1 MTALHTEGLRDA
13 DRRLSSVIA
22 LLRVL
27 AALASGLIFGFGLSL
42 SGMLDPVRVR
52 GFFDVTGTWDPSL
65 AFVLG
70 GALFI
75 ATIGY
80 RLSRLFGR
88 PLLDD
93 RFYLP
98 TKTRIDRPLIIGS
111 AIFGIGWGVV
121 GLCPGPAVASLS
133 LGLASTILFV
143 IAMLIGMVIHD
154 RLFAPFRGAW
164 S

>member
-1 MTALHTEGLRDA
+1 MTMLHSNGLRDA
-13 DRRLSSVIA
+13 DRRLNSVIT

-27 AALASGLIFGFGLSL
+27 AALASGLIFGVGLSL
-42 SGMLDPVRVR
+42 SGMLDPARVR
-52 GFFDVTGTWDPSL
+52 GFLDVTGTWDPSL

-70 GALFI
+70 GAVFI

-80 RLSRLFGR
+80 RLSRRFSR

-93 RFYLP
+93 RYHLP
-98 TKTRIDRPLIIGS
+98 TKTRIDPPLILGS
-111 AIFGIGWGVV
+111 AIFGIGWGVA

-133 LGLASTILFV
+133 LGLAPTILFV
-143 IAMLIGMVIHD
+143 VAMLIGMVIHD
-154 RLFAPFRGAW
+154 RLLAPFGGAR